1 MPKSLLILIL
11 SLNFEPRL
19 DKNLQWNVLVEV
31 CGVEPDSTDMY
42 LDIFRER
49 IVGVSRG
56 NLNRKFGGMK
66 SFRRQALML

>member
-1 MPKSLLILIL
+1 MPESLLILIL

-19 DKNLQWNVLVEV
+19 NKNLQWNVHVEV

-49 IVGVSRG
+49 IVGVPRRDII
-56 NLNRKFGGMK
+56 RKFGE
-66 SFRRQALML
+66 